1 MSESIP
7 MSVPRASILRV
18 SLQQEGGTTRM
29 AASTAASTTARRLA
43 VLPLAALALALSG
56 CVLGPDYA
64 RPESLASESYVNA
77 EPGAVASQS
86 ADVSGTVPAFDTA
99 APDPQILAR
108 FWREFQDPVL
118 EGLIDRALAAN
129 RDLRV
134 AEARLAEARAARREA
149 LTVLFP
155 TVTAGGSRQRS
166 SLAPAE
172 APGAPPE
179 ARESDYYEA
188 GFDANWE
195 ISLFGRNVR
204 GVAAQ
209 RAFAEAA
216 QAQVWGAQVAVTA
229 ELARQ
234 YFELRGLQRRLQI
247 SLRNA
252 ETQRESLGIVQA
264 RLDSGSGSD
273 FDRALA
279 EAQYQTTLATIP
291 QLETAIA
298 RATYRIGTLTG
309 EPPAAHAALLGAP
322 WEAPPL
328 PEVRLI
334 GSPESML
341 RRRPDVIAAERNLA
355 GRTHLIGYR
364 MADLFPKITFSG
376 RIGYA
381 AEDLGDLGQSG
392 TRTWRFGPSISWA
405 AFDIPRVLQQVRAEQ
420 ARTDGAL
427 AEYEQAVL
435 LALEDAEGALNGY
448 GRNAAERDHRER
460 AARAAADAVKLARL
474 RFDAGYSDFQAVLE
488 AERSLLQ
495 TEDALALSQV
505 QAATAL
511 IGVYKALGGGWV
523 SREDDDAVHGIAAPQ
538 AAADGTDADANDG

>member
-1 MSESIP
+1 MSESITMP
-7 MSVPRASILRV
+7 VTHLR
-18 SLQQEGGTTRM
+18 QPAPQGG
-29 AASTAASTTARRLA
+29 SNGRRISRT
-43 VLPLAALALALSG
+43 LPLAALALALSG
-56 CVLGPDYA
+56 CVIGPEYA
-64 RPESLASESYVNA
+64 RPDSLAPGQYANA
-77 EPGAVASQS
+77 ESTAVAPAAGEAS
-86 ADVSGTVPAFDTA
+86 AAEPAFDVA
-99 APDPQILAR
+99 SPDPDTLAR

-155 TVTAGGSRQRS
+155 TVTADASRQRS
-166 SLAPAE
+166 SLAAAE
-172 APGAPPE
+172 TPGAPPE
-179 ARESDYYEA
+179 ARERDYYEA

-247 SLRNA
+247 AMRNA

-279 EAQYQTTLATIP
+279 EAQYQTTLANIP

-309 EPPAAHAALLGAP
+309 EPPAAHAALLGAV

-334 GSPESML
+334 GKPEDML

-381 AEDLGDLGQSG
+381 AEELGDLGQSG
-392 TRTWRFGPSISWA
+392 TRGWRFGPSISWA
-405 AFDIPRVLQQVRAEQ
+405 AFDIPRVLQQVRAEE

-495 TEDALALSQV
+495 TEDALAQSQV

-523 SREDDDAVHGIAAPQ
+523 SRADDDTVHGIAAPQ
-538 AAADGTDADANDG
+538 AAVEHTSADGG

>member
-1 MSESIP
+1 MVDGRMPARS
-7 MSVPRASILRV
+7 RV
-18 SLQQEGGTTRM
+18 
-29 AASTAASTTARRLA
+29 A
-43 VLPLAALALALSG
+43 LAATLAAALSG

-64 RPESLASESYVNA
+64 RPGSMAPERFANADALAA
-77 EPGAVASQS
+77 ETATTDA
-86 ADVSGTVPAFDTA
+86 TTETA
-99 APDPQILAR
+99 APGLAAPDQAALDQANLAR
-108 FWREFQDPVL
+108 FWRQFRDPVL

-129 RDLRV
+129 HDLRV

-149 LTVLFP
+149 FTVLFP

-166 SLAPAE
+166 ELAPAE
-172 APGAPPE
+172 APGAPEE
-179 ARESDYYEA
+179 ARRSDYYEA

-209 RAFAEAA
+209 RAFAESA
-216 QAQVWGAQVAVTA
+216 QANAWGAQVAVTA

-247 SLRNA
+247 ARRNA
-252 ETQRESLGIVQA
+252 DAQRESLQIVTA
-264 RLDSGSGSD
+264 RVDNGRGSD
-273 FDRALA
+273 LDRAFA
-279 EAQYQTTLATIP
+279 ETQYQTTLAGIP

-309 EPPAAHAALLGAP
+309 EPPTAHAALLDAP

-328 PEVRLI
+328 PEVPPT
-334 GSPESML
+334 GSPEDML

-381 AEDLGDLGQSG
+381 AEQLGDLGQAG

-427 AEYEQAVL
+427 AEYERSVL
-435 LALEDAEGALNGY
+435 LALEDAEGALNAY
-448 GRNAAERDHRER
+448 GRNAAERDHR
-460 AARAAADAVKLARL
+460 ARAAGAAAEAVKLARL
-474 RFDAGYSDFQAVLE
+474 RFDAGYSDYQTVLE
-488 AERSLLQ
+488 AERTLLQ
-495 TEDALALSQV
+495 TEDALAQAQA
-505 QAATAL
+505 QAATSL
-511 IGVYKALGGGWV
+511 IAVYKALGGGWV
-523 SREDDDAVHGIAAPQ
+523 SQSGDDEVHGIAAPQ
-538 AAADGTDADANDG
+538 VARDSED